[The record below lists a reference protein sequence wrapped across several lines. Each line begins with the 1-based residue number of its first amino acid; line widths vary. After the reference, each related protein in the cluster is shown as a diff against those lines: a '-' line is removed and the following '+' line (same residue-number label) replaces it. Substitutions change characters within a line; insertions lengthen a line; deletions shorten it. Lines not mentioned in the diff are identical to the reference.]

1 MTSLPKI
8 VALAA
13 TASLGC
19 WFTPASA
26 AVVEWTVAS
35 GGNGHFYE
43 RVDTPVAFATARAA
57 ALASIHNGLAGY
69 LVTVTSEEENQFLID
84 LAGGIGWTS
93 GSDEAVEGTWRW
105 LDGPEAGVA
114 YWKDGVTLTY
124 ADWGAGE
131 PNTFRGIQE
140 DYMVIKFGQTAF
152 WNDLPFDSGQGYYVE
167 YSAAPTTGG
176 VPEPSAWALMIL
188 GFGLAGTAVRSSRR
202 TAARRPA

>member
-1 MTSLPKI
+1 MTSSSKI
-8 VALAA
+8 AALAA
-13 TASLGC
+13 AASLVG
-19 WFTPASA
+19 FTPAA
-26 AVVEWTVAS
+26 AVVVEWTVAS

-43 RVDTPVAFATARAA
+43 RVETPVAFATARAA
-57 ALASIHNGLAGY
+57 ALASTHNGLAGY
-69 LVTVTSEEENQFLID
+69 LVTVTSEAENEFLIN

-105 LDGPEAGVA
+105 LDGPEAGVI
-114 YWKDGVTLTY
+114 YWQDGVTQTY

-167 YSAAPTTGG
+167 YSAAPATGG

-202 TAARRPA
+202 TVARRAA